1 MKTRNTIQKK
11 LIMESLNHLSH
22 PTAEEVWLDIS
33 KSIPN
38 VSRTTVYRNLNKL
51 VDENKLVSLTL
62 DQGGAHFDCNTQAHN
77 HFYCRVCNKLYDLPH
92 RDLDLSHFQDQ
103 LEGCAVEESEV
114 LLKGVCQACQ
124 DKAEDLLG
132 KESKA

>member
-1 MKTRNTIQKK
+1 M
-11 LIMESLNHLSH
+11 
-22 PTAEEVWLDIS
+22 
-33 KSIPN
+33 
-38 VSRTTVYRNLNKL
+38 
-51 VDENKLVSLTL
+51 
-62 DQGGAHFDCNTQAHN
+62 
-77 HFYCRVCNKLYDLPH
+77 NKLYDLPH

>member
-77 HFYCRVCNKLYDLPH
+77 HFYCRV
-92 RDLDLSHFQDQ
+92 
-103 LEGCAVEESEV
+103 
-114 LLKGVCQACQ
+114 
-124 DKAEDLLG
+124 
-132 KESKA
+132 